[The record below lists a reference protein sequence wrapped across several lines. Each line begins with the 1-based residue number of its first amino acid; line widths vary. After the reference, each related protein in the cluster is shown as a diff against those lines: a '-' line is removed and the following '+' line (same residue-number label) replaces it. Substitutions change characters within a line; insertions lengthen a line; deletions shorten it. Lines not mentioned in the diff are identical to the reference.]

1 MVENT
6 PRALP
11 DHLQADFDWT
21 AWTRPAVFEWLQS
34 TGGVPEEDMRR
45 TFNLGIGMIL
55 IVAPEKADEVV
66 VMLNGAGERA
76 FKIGVLKAA

>member
-1 MVENT
+1 
-6 PRALP
+6 
-11 DHLQADFDWT
+11 
-21 AWTRPAVFEWLQS
+21 VFEWLQS

-45 TFNLGIGMIL
+45 TFNLGVGMIL

-66 VMLNGAGERA
+66 AMLNDAAERA